1 MNEIKQIINNN
12 NYSDLIYKEIKINE
26 TIITILTIETI
37 TNGNIIN
44 DFILRKISNLN
55 NEKNLYEYLYNNLP
69 CINIKKIKEN
79 EIIYYLTNAYTIIC
93 INNKYLAIETTNTPN
108 RSISISEYEKSITGP
123 KDSFIEQFNTNVG
136 LIRKR
141 IRSIDLKLETLNIG
155 KYTNTKIGIMY
166 IDNVCKNSLKE
177 KIIAKIKEIDIDGII
192 DSGYLKKYLG
202 KRDGLFP
209 TIKSTERPDLISQSL
224 LEGKIIII
232 TDNSPD
238 ILILPSFFID
248 YFHMSDDYYQK
259 NINTSFTR
267 IIRLLAF
274 IIAIFLPS
282 YYIAITTFNVDFI
295 PVNLLINFI
304 SQRQNVP
311 FPVFMEALI
320 MIFSFEILR
329 ESDMRI
335 PSMQGTSI
343 SILGSLVLGEAASK
357 AGIISPIMIII
368 VAISTI
374 SGLIF
379 QSIEI
384 VNAIRWWRFILII
397 LSSVFGL
404 YGILIGIILI
414 ITNISD
420 TKSLDKDY
428 LYPFSPIN
436 IIEQKD
442 GFIKLKNNP
451 QYRNPLLSNNK
462 IRGN

>member
-1 MNEIKQIINNN
+1 
-12 NYSDLIYKEIKINE
+12 
-26 TIITILTIETI
+26 
-37 TNGNIIN
+37 
-44 DFILRKISNLN
+44 
-55 NEKNLYEYLYNNLP
+55 
-69 CINIKKIKEN
+69 
-79 EIIYYLTNAYTIIC
+79 
-93 INNKYLAIETTNTPN
+93 
-108 RSISISEYEKSITGP
+108 
-123 KDSFIEQFNTNVG
+123 
-136 LIRKR
+136 
-141 IRSIDLKLETLNIG
+141 
-155 KYTNTKIGIMY
+155 
-166 IDNVCKNSLKE
+166 
-177 KIIAKIKEIDIDGII
+177 
-192 DSGYLKKYLG
+192 
-202 KRDGLFP
+202 
-209 TIKSTERPDLISQSL
+209 
-224 LEGKIIII
+224 
-232 TDNSPD
+232 
-238 ILILPSFFID
+238 
-248 YFHMSDDYYQK
+248 
-259 NINTSFTR
+259 
-267 IIRLLAF
+267 
-274 IIAIFLPS
+274 
-282 YYIAITTFNVDFI
+282 
-295 PVNLLINFI
+295 
-304 SQRQNVP
+304 
-311 FPVFMEALI
+311 

-442 GFIKLKNNP
+442 GFIRLKNNP